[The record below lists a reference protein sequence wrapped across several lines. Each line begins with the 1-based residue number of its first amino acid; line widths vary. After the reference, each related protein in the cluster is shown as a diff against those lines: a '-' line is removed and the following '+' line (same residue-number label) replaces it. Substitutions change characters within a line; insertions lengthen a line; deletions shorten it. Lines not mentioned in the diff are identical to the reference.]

1 VPIGEVREQKK
12 QALEAH
18 ETQMRGLE
26 GVEDCPTLA
35 DVAGGE
41 FLERFFTTHEIFVR
55 FGAPPPPPRH
65 PS

>member
-1 VPIGEVREQKK
+1 VPIGEVHDQKR

-18 ETQMRGLE
+18 ETQMHGLE

-41 FLERFFTTHEIFVR
+41 FLERFFASYEIFMR
-55 FGAPPPPPRH
+55 YRKPPPPPNH